1 MCSFAENIN
10 ICMDACVGERKIE
23 KRRYRGVRQRPW
35 GRWAAE
41 IRDPKKAARV
51 WLGTFDTAE
60 AAALAYDEAAL
71 RIKGSKAKVNFPERV
86 QGKLSDSGLYMPF
99 PPQQE
104 DQLPNKE
111 ANYPLLH
118 PINNDNI
125 MAPTLPREE
134 ASSFAWNS
142 SFNARKFMNFCHTE
156 GKDSPA
162 SWSKDQ
168 AVLSSQSLSSIM
180 VETSTPEGQ
189 QEGK

>member
-1 MCSFAENIN
+1 
-10 ICMDACVGERKIE
+10 MDACVGERKIE